1 MTPRRYP
8 TPREK
13 AAIIARQGGICA
25 CGCGGALDGQKIE
38 FDHELDLWTHGDNST
53 ENFRAL
59 LKVPCHKAKT
69 AKDAKA
75 RAKSKRIIA
84 KADPVARAARQAKKA
99 KIRSRGFDKTKRRKM
114 DGTVAKQNGKAKM
127 S

>member
-1 MTPRRYP
+1 MTARRYP
-8 TPREK
+8 TPKEK

-25 CGCGGALDGQKIE
+25 CGCGAALDGGKVE
-38 FDHELDLWTHGDNST
+38 FDHELDLWTHGRNDT
-53 ENFRAL
+53 ANFRAL
-59 LKVPCHKAKT
+59 LAPCHKAKT

-84 KADPVARAARQAKKA
+84 KADPVTRAARQAKKA
-99 KIRSRGFDKTKRRKM
+99 TIRSPGFDKTRRRKM
-114 DGTVAKQNGKAKM
+114 DGTVVARTGKAKM